1 MSALPDTLVAQSA
14 HLTVGEI
21 LRDQAALQPDATAI
35 EDGKRRWTYAQFNAR
50 VNRLA
55 HWLSRHG
62 TGHGDR
68 IAILAENRI
77 EYMEVAYAA
86 SKIGAI
92 ICALNWRL
100 AAGELAHCVN
110 LATPKLAFVSERFA
124 ANFAAIETEV
134 ETRVVFGD
142 AFEKLLAAADPSE
155 PEIAAS
161 PEDGLVI
168 IYTSGTTG
176 LPKGALI
183 SHRAEIARMQS
194 GCIDFGLQRG
204 DTFVAWAPMFHMAS
218 MDQSISVLS
227 LGGKVVVID
236 GFDAERMVD
245 AVTADPQWWLI
256 LMPGMIEPFAEALKR
271 RNAKPQR
278 ITLVGAMADL
288 VPRHQIAEIT
298 ELLQAPYANTFGSTE
313 TGLPPASAG
322 RIPIG
327 VAPES
332 LSKTQSAMCR
342 CRLVDPDDNDVAD
355 GDVGELAFRG
365 PTLFSGYWKAPE
377 ATAEEFRGG
386 WFHMGDAFRRNPDGT
401 LDFVDRVKYMIKS
414 GGENI
419 YPAEIEQVLL
429 RDPRVDDAVVVRAPD
444 DRWGE
449 VPVAFVAANDPSL
462 TADHLI
468 EQCREA
474 LARYK
479 QPKQI
484 RFVALDDLPRSTT
497 GKIQRHEVEKWLTL
511 GTAGP

>member
-1 MSALPDTLVAQSA
+1 MIEAPEFLVARSA
-14 HLTVGEI
+14 RLTVGEI
-21 LRDQAALQPDATAI
+21 LRDQAALRPDAIAI
-35 EDGKRRWTYAQFNAR
+35 EDGERRSTYAQFNAR
-50 VNRLA
+50 VNRL
-55 HWLSRHG
+55 SHG
-62 TGHGDR
+62 LGAKGVGRGDR

-77 EYMEVAYAA
+77 EYIEVAYAA
-86 SKIGAI
+86 AKTGAI
-92 ICALNWRL
+92 VCALNWRL

-110 LATPKLAFVSERFA
+110 LATPKIGFVSERFA
-124 ANFAAIETEV
+124 ESFTALDTNVEETII
-134 ETRVVFGD
+134 FGD
-142 AFEKLLAAADPSE
+142 AYEALLAAADPSE
-155 PEIAAS
+155 PKIATS

-194 GCIDFGLQRG
+194 GCIDFGLQCS

-245 AVTADPQWWLI
+245 AVMTDPQWWLI
-256 LMPGMIEPFAEALKR
+256 LMPGMIEPLAEALKR
-271 RNAKPQR
+271 RDAKPQR
-278 ITLVGAMADL
+278 IKLVGAMADL

-327 VAPES
+327 VAPDS
-332 LSKTQSAMCR
+332 LSKTQNTLCS
-342 CRLVDPDDNDVAD
+342 CRLVDAEDNDVAD
-355 GDVGELAFRG
+355 GEVGELAFRG
-365 PTLFSGYWKAPE
+365 PTLFSGYWNAPE
-377 ATAEEFRGG
+377 ANAEDFRGG

-401 LDFVDRVKYMIKS
+401 LDFADRVKYMIKS

-429 RDPRVDDAVVVRAPD
+429 ADPRVDDAVVVRAPD
-444 DRWGE
+444 ERWGE

-462 TADHLI
+462 TTDDLSA
-468 EQCREA
+468 QCRVA

-497 GKIQRHEVEKWLTL
+497 GKIQRHEVEKWL
-511 GTAGP
+511 ANP